1 MHSLKDGNPTRP
13 WYREP
18 WTWFLISL
26 PATAVIAG
34 FVTYWLAATT
44 DDGLVVDDYYK
55 QGLAVNQVIARDRLA
70 AQLGLRAEVS
80 LADGLVSINLQAAS
94 GRLPEIILVSL
105 IHPTRAGE
113 DQVLKLA
120 GHNGTYGG
128 ALAQMAPGHWQISIE
143 DESRSWRMNGTADL
157 PAETT
162 IRIESVNSDS

>member
-1 MHSLKDGNPTRP
+1 MRDPKNSNVGRP

-34 FVTYWLAATT
+34 FITYWLAVST

-70 AQLGLRAEVS
+70 ASLGLRADVKFS
-80 LADGLVSINLQAAS
+80 DGQIAVNLASAS
-94 GRLPEIILVSL
+94 GKAPEIIVLTL
-105 IHPTRAGE
+105 IHPTRVGE
-113 DQVLKLA
+113 DQSLTLA
-120 GHNGTYGG
+120 GHNGVYVG
-128 ALAQMAPGHWQISIE
+128 ALAPVAAGRWKVSIE
-143 DESRSWRMNGTADL
+143 DEPRKWRMNGAADL

-162 IRIESVNSDS
+162 IRIESVNPVS